1 MLCAETPIFRIATG
15 VPDPLVCFEQDYQG
29 SRRDTSGQ
37 SYKRYKESLVTK
49 RTICLVSRVWNL
61 VATPQLYERLV
72 IASAEGDHSPRRR
85 QIRRLIRALGS
96 PSPQS
101 SSPESS
107 LGTFVRRLDF
117 TFPEGRDGTEFS
129 RQKIT
134 RVIVEL
140 VGMMPN
146 LQTTSTLP
154 DFKVPIL
161 HFQAFLDGHPSLDTV
176 QIVYDFEDPKP
187 GQESASLWKGK
198 AYPSIRHWV
207 LRLYQVNALAVVP
220 TTVFPKLE
228 MVTYPYYPHASDH
241 LARFTNFVSIHGS
254 RLKTIRMSPHKQL
267 KDMLEVVA
275 RWCPRLTEVHLV
287 YKRRWVTPSTIAM
300 ASVVVSMPRI
310 TTLGLSLYNY
320 DEKKHSADWERAIM
334 LKWKDLF
341 PSLHTIRLLEEK
353 DVELL
358 RQLGE
363 EKLGQIVGHCCDSGV
378 SLQDDH
384 CSLFTIDGR

>member
-1 MLCAETPIFRIATG
+1 
-15 VPDPLVCFEQDYQG
+15 
-29 SRRDTSGQ
+29 
-37 SYKRYKESLVTK
+37 
-49 RTICLVSRVWNL
+49 
-61 VATPQLYERLV
+61 
-72 IASAEGDHSPRRR
+72 
-85 QIRRLIRALGS
+85 
-96 PSPQS
+96 
-101 SSPESS
+101 
-107 LGTFVRRLDF
+107 
-117 TFPEGRDGTEFS
+117 
-129 RQKIT
+129 
-134 RVIVEL
+134 
-140 VGMMPN
+140 MMPN
-146 LQTTSTLP
+146 LQVFGIRTTSAISPLPALEALSPTLKHLHWKTTSALP

-161 HFQAFLDGHPSLDTV
+161 PFQAFLDGHPSLDTV
-176 QIVYDFEDPKP
+176 QIVYNFEDPKP
-187 GQESASLWKGK
+187 GQEPASLWKGK

-241 LARFTNFVSIHGS
+241 LARFTHFVSIHGS

-287 YKRRWVTPSTIAM
+287 YKRRWVTPSTIAK

-363 EKLGQIVGHCCDSGV
+363 EKLGQIVGHCYDSGV